1 MNAQVSAND
10 LVRLGKKIRD
20 ARKGKHITLE
30 MLAGS
35 SGVSKSVLSQVERGV
50 TNPTL
55 STLWNIARAL
65 SLDPLELFGGA
76 GGTRDGGGAGGALIT
91 EINYP
96 VIESAAWKYS
106 LVILNPPEKAGKSE
120 LYHLLLRRGGML
132 KSNPHEPGAV
142 EQVTVIEGEVDVRCG
157 NDTQRLAAGQSV
169 RYPGDRPHAIAAA
182 GRGGASVIL
191 FVTFD

>member
-1 MNAQVSAND
+1 MNVQDSAGD

-30 MLAGS
+30 ALAID

-65 SLDPLELFGGA
+65 SLNPLELFDSA
-76 GGTRDGGGAGGALIT
+76 NTPRDSEDDDGTLIV
-91 EINYP
+91 EVNDP
-96 VIESAAWKYS
+96 VIESKECKYR
-106 LVILNPPEKAGKSE
+106 LVIHNPPEMAGKCE
-120 LYHLLLRRGGML
+120 LYRLLLQAGGVL
-132 KSNPHEPGAV
+132 KSNPHETGAV
-142 EQVTVIEGEVDVRCG
+142 EQVTVIEGEVEVRCG
-157 NDTQRLAAGQSV
+157 EDSFRIGAGRSV
-169 RYPGDRPHAIAAA
+169 RYPGNRPHSISAV
-182 GRGGASVIL
+182 GRKEASVLL